1 MPWPTLDLDKH
12 RLLENRLVTQQAYR
26 IDWIRGRGG
35 HSQIA
40 VSAVVSAPS
49 RLFTMVCDLSHS
61 LPVDSQSRELSGTRL
76 SGSTCDRF
84 CQTRAAVTLSHPG
97 HTQAALEMQFD
108 GEVNLKRPACARQ
121 ARDASY
127 RFGPT
132 RFSVIPRVAV
142 GNVSIRFV
150 PDQDAD
156 KLIDLLRHDLASVH
170 TPHPALTIKTNRV
183 P

>member
-1 MPWPTLDLDKH
+1 MPLDG
-12 RLLENRLVTQQAYR
+12 VIT
-26 IDWIRGRGG
+26 
-35 HSQIA
+35 
-40 VSAVVSAPS
+40 
-49 RLFTMVCDLSHS
+49 TMHL
-61 LPVDSQSRELSGTRL
+61 
-76 SGSTCDRF
+76 
-84 CQTRAAVTLSHPG
+84 
-97 HTQAALEMQFD
+97 
-108 GEVNLKRPACARQ
+108 ACARQ

-170 TPHPALTIKTNRV
+170 TPNLALTIKPKHV
-183 P
+183 PSATLRLFSKIPPS